1 MAAWHSATE
10 LLQDLQLFSQNA
22 AALAP
27 GPGPG
32 ITGHPQLLPP
42 QHQQLLPPQHQQLL
56 PLQQHDGGWLQLALA
71 GALAGGGGGA
81 GTDDD
86 EATSPE
92 CSSLPQAVVPI
103 ATASI

>member
-32 ITGHPQLLPP
+32 ITGHP
-42 QHQQLLPPQHQQLL
+42 QLLPPQHQQLL